1 MNFTVPVQAILT
13 PIMQVCSICN
23 SAGVNNEDLT
33 PYMFVDVQPGNLT
46 LIGTDGSVQLKA
58 QVPLPENACESGGSF
73 LINSTKARDFF
84 RNLGGSEDVTIVL
97 NEEEENIEITSDK
110 GNYKIRVRSLGEDKS
125 FPVFEVGE
133 ELADS
138 TSMLIQERRLK
149 YMLDKSLFCVCH
161 ENFREYLKGVRFECE
176 GDNFSL
182 FTLDG
187 HRMAVL
193 ETKLDSPCEKPIYVS
208 LTLRGASELGKLI
221 SDSPDRSVRIDI
233 TSNFAIATV
242 GMYTLT
248 SRLLK
253 CNYPNVRA
261 VMPDNVDFEV
271 HVDLN
276 ELKNY
281 VKRLSGFTNKRLNN
295 INFTFR
301 QGSLTLFAQNLEREI
316 GSAALQSD
324 YPYEDVERQI
334 NLNADFMKDFLNAI
348 DGPVVAF
355 GFAPPYSNT
364 QLRPGVQDDELG
376 VKVRYVVS
384 HIVV

>member
-1 MNFTVPVQAILT
+1 MNFTVPVQAVLA

-33 PYMFVDVQPGNLT
+33 PFMYMEVAPGNLT
-46 LIGTDGSVQLKA
+46 LLGTDGNVQLKA
-58 QVPLPENACESGGSF
+58 QVPLPEDACESGGSL
-73 LINSTKARDFF
+73 LISATKARDFF
-84 RNLGGSEDVTIVL
+84 RTLGESEDVSIRL
-97 NEEEENIEITSDK
+97 NEEEENVEITSAK
-110 GNYKIRVRSLGEDKS
+110 GNYKIRVRSLGSDKS
-125 FPVFEVGE
+125 FPVFDV
-133 ELADS
+133 ADDMAS
-138 TSMLIQERRLK
+138 ATAVQIPERKLK

-161 ENFREYLKGVRFECE
+161 ENFREYLKGVRFEIKN
-176 GDNFSL
+176 DDFAI

-193 ETKLDSPCEKPIYVS
+193 ETKLDTACSGEVSAS

-221 SDSPDRSVRIDI
+221 SDNPDRVANMEFSQ
-233 TSNFAIATV
+233 NFAIAHL

-261 VMPDNVDFEV
+261 VLPKDLQTEVNV
-271 HVDLN
+271 
-276 ELKNY
+276 ELDSLKRY

-295 INFTFR
+295 INFTFSP
-301 QGSLTLFAQNLEREI
+301 GKLTLFAQNLEREI
-316 GSAALQSD
+316 GSAELISD
-324 YPYEDVERQI
+324 YTVPNERQI

-348 DGPVVAF
+348 DSPSVVF

-364 QLRPGVQDDELG
+364 QLRPNIENEELG
-376 VKVRYVVS
+376 IKVRYVVS

>member
-1 MNFTVPVQAILT
+1 MNFTVPVQAVLT

-23 SAGVNNEDLT
+23 SNGVNNEDLS
-33 PYMFVDVQPGNLT
+33 PFMFVQVEPGTLT
-46 LIGTDGSVQLKA
+46 LIGTDGNVQLKA
-58 QVPLPENACESGGSF
+58 KVPLPENACESGGSF
-73 LINSTKARDFF
+73 LINAGKARDFF
-84 RNLGGSEDVTIVL
+84 RTLGESEDVSIRL

-110 GNYKIRVRSLGEDKS
+110 GNYKIRIRSLGDNKT
-125 FPVFEVGE
+125 FPVF
-133 ELADS
+133 D
-138 TSMLIQERRLK
+138 TSNETDVTAVQIPERKLK

-161 ENFREYLKGVRFECE
+161 ENFREYLKGVRFEIQN
-176 GDNFSL
+176 DDFSI

-193 ETKLDSPCEKPIYVS
+193 DTKLAVPCSGQISQS
-208 LTLRGASELGKLI
+208 LTLRGAAELNKLL
-221 SDSPDRSVRIDI
+221 SDNPDRSVDMEF
-233 TSNFAIATV
+233 TQSFAIANL

-261 VMPDNVDFEV
+261 VLPPELQTEVNV
-271 HVDLN
+271 
-276 ELKNY
+276 ELDSLKRY

-295 INFTFR
+295 INFTFS
-301 QGSLTLFAQNLEREI
+301 QGKLTLFAQNLEREI
-316 GSAALQSD
+316 GSAELISD
-324 YPYEDVERQI
+324 YNLPDERQI

-348 DGPVVAF
+348 DSPSVIF

-364 QLRPGVQDDELG
+364 QLRPNIEDEELG
-376 VKVRYVVS
+376 IKIRYVVS